1 MSDHPSDTRCQ
12 ACDSPNTRRSRFTCE
27 TANDQFGATLDFN
40 VCEDCNFHFAPGNTH
55 AYSSKGAFDAD
66 PYSMFGRVG
75 TDDKPGREFSMAR
88 MGKEILDL
96 ADKRVGSIL
105 LFGAGLSK
113 DHAWLRK
120 EFPSIRVSVCD
131 LENFQGIDDFV
142 PIDSDER
149 FDILVACECIEH
161 FTDLESDFSTLLS
174 KLSKNGI
181 AIFSTNINDGASVS
195 KRSYPFIVGHTSYYS
210 GRALQRIAKRIDGSL
225 EVDFRAPLACL
236 GQLGATKRYV
246 IMHSDHAVREAVS
259 EYFAAHLM
267 ADSEPV
273 VHPTLAF
280 RVRRLLN
287 RKIRNN
293 PVIKSVARAT
303 HRRRLP

>member
-1 MSDHPSDTRCQ
+1 MSEHSSVHCE
-12 ACDSPNTRRSRFTCE
+12 ACDSPNTRKSKFTCE
-27 TANDQFGATLDFN
+27 TVNDQFGKTLDFII
-40 VCEDCNFHFAPGNTH
+40 CEDCNFHFAPGNTH
-55 AYSSKGAFDAD
+55 SYSSKDAFDAD
-66 PYSMFGRVG
+66 PYSAFGRVG
-75 TDDKPGREFSMAR
+75 TDSKPGREYSMAR

-96 ADKRVGSIL
+96 AGKKVGSIL

-120 EFPSIRVSVCD
+120 ELSSVRVSVCD
-131 LENFQGIDDFV
+131 LENFQNIDNFV

-149 FDILVACECIEH
+149 FDVLVACECIEH
-161 FTDLESDFSTLLS
+161 FTELESNFTNLLS

-195 KRSYPFIVGHTSYYS
+195 RHGYPFIVGHTSYYS
-210 GRALQRIAKRIDGSL
+210 GRALQKIAKRIDASL
-225 EVDFRAPLACL
+225 EVDFRAPLACP
-236 GQLGATKRYV
+236 GQLGSKKRHV
-246 IMHSDHAVREAVS
+246 LMHSDPAIREAIS
-259 EYFAAHLM
+259 EYFAGRLM
-267 ADSEPV
+267 ADSEPI

-293 PVIKSVARAT
+293 PVIKSVARAI